1 MRTESDKTTTG
12 TQNLTPQEFARLG
25 DGSVA
30 YVKSINSDD
39 VARLFPQAP
48 PLRPGVKLFAL
59 LGADGSPIMLTD
71 SKDAAI
77 ANAWEHELE
86 TVSLH

>member
-1 MRTESDKTTTG
+1 MTAIDKALEA
-12 TQNLTPQEFARLG
+12 LTPQEFANLG
-25 DGSVA
+25 DGALA
-30 YVKSINSDD
+30 YVKTINSED
-39 VARLFPQAP
+39 VSRLFPQAP
-48 PLRPGVKLFAL
+48 PIRDGVKLFAL
-59 LGADGSPIMLTD
+59 LGADGSPILLTD

>member
-1 MRTESDKTTTG
+1 MRTEIDKALE
-12 TQNLTPQEFARLG
+12 LTPQEFAHLG
-25 DGSVA
+25 DGAVA
-30 YVKSINSDD
+30 YVKALNSED
-39 VARLFPQAP
+39 VSRLFPQAP
-48 PLRPGVKLFAL
+48 PIRAGVKLFAL

-77 ANAWEHELE
+77 ANAWEHELQ